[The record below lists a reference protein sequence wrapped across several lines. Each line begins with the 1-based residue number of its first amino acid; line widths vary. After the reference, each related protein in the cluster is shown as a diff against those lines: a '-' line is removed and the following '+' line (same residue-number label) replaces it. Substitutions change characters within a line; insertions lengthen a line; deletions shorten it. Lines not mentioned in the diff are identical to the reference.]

1 MNSNVVHPGVKEC
14 REAPKSINF
23 NDEYHRALR
32 TKPYV
37 EYFYNKVQ
45 LLANQPS
52 INYNHINFSD
62 VLLEPCQETISS
74 LVDSV
79 SLSKT
84 PKLKNLML
92 SYFEIS
98 AEASHICS
106 QLLKTINQVHS
117 DYQFIQRVLDIK
129 DDDSSENFEV
139 VIFELNSFTYSKNPL
154 SNLKNHDFKLI
165 NDKHSS
171 VLCHLK
177 SMRKRVGRKIKLI
190 KYLMKT
196 SWVCV
201 TTACGLVAITAMVI
215 ATHTLTAVILG
226 PAILSF
232 PFKHLKK
239 KLRAYKLSRKGSLS
253 KVYDQLDIAAKG
265 TYILNRDF
273 DTMSRLVARLHDE
286 IEYNRAMVQFC
297 LDRKQDKVSLQVVKE
312 LNKSDV
318 GFRKQVEELEEHVY
332 LCLVKINQA
341 RALVIKEMKRSCLEV
356 LEGSFDGRQK
366 KDLKQM
372 EITSQGEN
380 EKFSVT
386 SSEDDELLQVSSS
399 SRSGIGLGLLC
410 GVNSEGVFSVL
421 SLEHCVTAPVETER
435 NPLIVDEGIMI
446 SRSMTEKRGFRKRDT
461 ILDRLSERAKQLI
474 TNLVKIQNDGT
485 VEVDLEMSAFVAPE
499 LLELQS
505 FEESTVSGGLGSE
518 SKKSVPRLQIVILVV
533 GTRGD
538 EYGHHVR
545 LATHANF
552 KTFVKSAGVD
562 FYPLGGDPRVLAGYM
577 ARNKGL
583 IPSGPAEISVQRK
596 QLKAI
601 IDSLPPACTA
611 PDMESGVPFRAQA
624 IIANPPAYGHVH
636 VAEALGVP
644 LHIFFTMPW
653 TPTYEFPH
661 PLVRVPQSAGYWLS
675 YIIVD
680 LLIWWGMRKII
691 NNFRKTTL
699 KLAPIAYF
707 SMYRGSISHLPT
719 SYMWSPH
726 VVPKPSDWGPLVD
739 VVGYCFLSL
748 ASKYQPQEDF
758 VQWIQKGPP
767 PLYFGFGSMPL
778 EDPKGT
784 TDVILEAL
792 KDTEQRGIIDRGWGN
807 LGNLAVL
814 SDDIFLLEECPHDWL
829 FPQCSAVV
837 HHGGA
842 GTTATGLKAGC
853 PTTIVPF
860 FGDQFFWGDRI
871 YQKELGPNPIPI
883 SQLNVQN
890 LANAIRFMLQP
901 EVKSRALE
909 IAKLIEN
916 EDGVAAAVDAFHR
929 HLPDELPLPIPP
941 PMEEDHL
948 NPFQWFFLQIGR

>member
-1 MNSNVVHPGVKEC
+1 MGSNEIEHLSE
-14 REAPKSINF
+14 
-23 NDEYHRALR
+23 
-32 TKPYV
+32 
-37 EYFYNKVQ
+37 
-45 LLANQPS
+45 
-52 INYNHINFSD
+52 D
-62 VLLEPCQETISS
+62 VLDRGFEF
-74 LVDSV
+74 DS
-79 SLSKT
+79 
-84 PKLKNLML
+84 
-92 SYFEIS
+92 
-98 AEASHICS
+98 
-106 QLLKTINQVHS
+106 Q
-117 DYQFIQRVLDIK
+117 
-129 DDDSSENFEV
+129 
-139 VIFELNSFTYSKNPL
+139 
-154 SNLKNHDFKLI
+154 
-165 NDKHSS
+165 
-171 VLCHLK
+171 
-177 SMRKRVGRKIKLI
+177 
-190 KYLMKT
+190 
-196 SWVCV
+196 
-201 TTACGLVAITAMVI
+201 
-215 ATHTLTAVILG
+215 
-226 PAILSF
+226 
-232 PFKHLKK
+232 
-239 KLRAYKLSRKGSLS
+239 
-253 KVYDQLDIAAKG
+253 
-265 TYILNRDF
+265 
-273 DTMSRLVARLHDE
+273 
-286 IEYNRAMVQFC
+286 
-297 LDRKQDKVSLQVVKE
+297 
-312 LNKSDV
+312 
-318 GFRKQVEELEEHVY
+318 
-332 LCLVKINQA
+332 
-341 RALVIKEMKRSCLEV
+341 
-356 LEGSFDGRQK
+356 QK

-372 EITSQGEN
+372 EIESQGE
-380 EKFSVT
+380 KFYGA
-386 SSEDDELLQVSSS
+386 SSEEDEDVNKSLPQVASS
-399 SRSGIGLGLLC
+399 SRRG
-410 GVNSEGVFSVL
+410 
-421 SLEHCVTAPVETER
+421 LEHCITAPVGTER
-435 NPLIVDEGIMI
+435 NPLIVDDDIFL
-446 SRSMTEKRGFRKRDT
+446 SRSTTGKWEFPRQDT
-461 ILDRLSERAKQLI
+461 ILDRLSEKVKQLI

-485 VEVDLEMSAFVAPE
+485 VEVDIEMSASVAPE

-505 FEESTVSGGLGSE
+505 FAKSTMRESLSSE

-538 EYGHHVR
+538 VQPFLAIAKRLQEYGHHVR
-545 LATHANF
+545 LATHDNF
-552 KTFVKSAGVD
+552 KTFVKSANVD
-562 FYPLGGDPRVLAGYM
+562 FYPLGGDPRILAGYM

-611 PDMESGVPFRAQA
+611 PDMETGVPFRAQA

-636 VAEALGVP
+636 VAEALAVP

-661 PLVRVPQSAGYWLS
+661 PLARVPQSAGYWLS

-680 LLIWWGMRKII
+680 LLIWWGMRRII

-748 ASKYQPQEDF
+748 ASKYQPREDF
-758 VQWIQKGPP
+758 VQWIKKGPP

-807 LGNLAVL
+807 LGNLAEL
-814 SDDIFLLEECPHDWL
+814 SDNVFLLEECPHDWL

-871 YQKELGPNPIPI
+871 YEKELGPAPIPI
-883 SQLNVQN
+883 SQLNVEN
-890 LANAIRFMLQP
+890 LSNAIRFMLQP
-901 EVKSRALE
+901 EVKSRAME

-929 HLPDELPLPIPP
+929 HLPDELPLPTPTP
-941 PMEEDHL
+941 TPVEEEDHL
-948 NPFQWFFLQIGR
+948 NPLQWFFLRLGRFCCAPCGGVNTPPLPDTGQWLLLALNEKLPTPIVEILRARIIGLHHFLMLFMMLAFSVLFDSVKAPGLGLGARYMFTMAVGRLLRAITFASTILPSARPWCAGSRFRVPGYPHRWAQKYYVPYATDHDAISRVIKLDTAYVDIGKPVGDYQPDWGSMSFLIDFLRPTVSEGPSWYSLLKKAGGGCNDLLYSGHMLVAVLTAMAWTEAYGGFSSALVWLLVMHSAQREIRERHHYTVDCVVAIYVGILLWKMTGFIWSHEATSSNRRLTKFEKIQSRLIQASKDSDIDEVRELLKEIELSNEESKNQTGIKYSRLFRSATIVFALVIVVLAFTLTSDG